1 MGTENASNLK
11 FSPFLLPINCD
22 QDCIWFPEY
31 LSVARAEQKKKSHWN
46 YDHCLYQADYCR
58 PFNAKEL
65 WPILC
70 KILITLCKIFRIN
83 HDLSSSYTNHWSI
96 KTFTNAICWL
106 RICTT
111 TLALLGKCKA
121 SGKMIGCV
129 LWRGWVTVL
138 FQQLKTVIEA
148 KAEKVQDENNELLA
162 QNLNRRRQQLFKQE
176 MGSRLKSKINAL
188 LQ

>member
-1 MGTENASNLK
+1 
-11 FSPFLLPINCD
+11 
-22 QDCIWFPEY
+22 
-31 LSVARAEQKKKSHWN
+31 
-46 YDHCLYQADYCR
+46 
-58 PFNAKEL
+58 
-65 WPILC
+65 
-70 KILITLCKIFRIN
+70 
-83 HDLSSSYTNHWSI
+83 
-96 KTFTNAICWL
+96 
-106 RICTT
+106 
-111 TLALLGKCKA
+111 
-121 SGKMIGCV
+121 MIGCV